1 MGPLLF
7 ICYIN
12 DLPKEVN
19 STVKLYADDVLL
31 YRAIHSIADHDMLQ
45 KDLDIIINKWAES
58 WQMTFNL
65 SKCELVRVTN
75 KKHPLEHSYYL
86 QGEQIKSVYLMQS
99 IWV

>member
-45 KDLDIIINKWAES
+45 KDLDIINKWAES

-65 SKCELVRVTN
+65 SKCELVPVA
-75 KKHPLEHSYYL
+75 YL
-86 QGEQIKSVYLMQS
+86 
-99 IWV
+99 